1 MNLALHAPITGTRS
15 RFQYPLFPRLSKSSQ
30 RPSHW
35 HSEIYF
41 LTLCVRVCACVIE
54 LQHQMKEGSVP
65 TAGINNTK
73 LKCTIIAKRKMDN
86 RQNSKFILVKFS
98 SSSDGPFKIRI

>member
-35 HSEIYF
+35 HSEISFSIHF
-41 LTLCVRVCACVIE
+41 LVCVCGTE
-54 LQHQMKEGSVP
+54 LQHEMRKVSVP
-65 TAGINNTK
+65 TTAINNTK
-73 LKCTIIAKRKMDN
+73 LKCTKAHLIIVKRKMDN
-86 RQNSKFILVKFS
+86 FPIFQIYICALNLY
-98 SSSDGPFKIRI
+98 GPL